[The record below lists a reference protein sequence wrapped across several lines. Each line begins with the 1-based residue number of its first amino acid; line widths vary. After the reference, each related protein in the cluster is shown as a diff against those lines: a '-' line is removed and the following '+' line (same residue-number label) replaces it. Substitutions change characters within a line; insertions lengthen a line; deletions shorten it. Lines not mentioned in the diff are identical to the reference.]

1 MASRSRSWVSSKCLT
16 KQPGHCSEAAMEH
29 FINTDLSSSS
39 VKGAVKGG
47 FMNTR
52 AALKSCPLACWQGS
66 ASFRSFGMFQNSC
79 RTVLMPWQVISIL
92 TFACIDLFVWFR
104 FSLTI
109 QKQHLEQLVIAGQKY
124 WLGTPFNDVIEFLSL
139 AQIQMEYLWR
149 VKRITNKPATYETNF
164 NCDFWIAVKENRFSM
179 RRSWEMRFMVW
190 ICS

>member
-66 ASFRSFGMFQNSC
+66 ASFRCLGMFQKQFWCPDRFYLSRHLHASFFGLIQVNSDHLKGTS
-79 RTVLMPWQVISIL
+79 RTARHFNIRCDRDSIKFLKGQENQEQKLMKKKR
-92 TFACIDLFVWFR
+92 FKK
-104 FSLTI
+104 FSLTSS
-109 QKQHLEQLVIAGQKY
+109 QLKCLLLVG
-124 WLGTPFNDVIEFLSL
+124 FLLRKS
-139 AQIQMEYLWR
+139 
-149 VKRITNKPATYETNF
+149 
-164 NCDFWIAVKENRFSM
+164 FWTGKE
-179 RRSWEMRFMVW
+179 EHK
-190 ICS
+190 